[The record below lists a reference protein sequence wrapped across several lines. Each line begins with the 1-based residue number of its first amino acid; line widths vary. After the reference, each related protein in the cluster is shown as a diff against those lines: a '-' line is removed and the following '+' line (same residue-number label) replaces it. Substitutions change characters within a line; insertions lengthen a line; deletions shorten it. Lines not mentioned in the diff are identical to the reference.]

1 MYKGLGLVN
10 DIASYVEQYRTF
22 DEPVPFKGL
31 LVYPIKAKDYYN
43 FTSCIDV
50 LRIEKNKIPDV
61 QIIQMSYL
69 TFLLNLIIESEEYR
83 VHFIEV
89 CKLCF
94 HIERDV
100 KATYDKFELGQI
112 LYHEDDDIEVYF
124 INGYDI
130 KFVTS
135 GNITTL
141 SINGN
146 DLNSKDFDDLISVI
160 CYLNFSGYDD
170 TEMSDDFKRV
180 MEEYYALKNRNVKPP
195 TLEQQFIAIMG
206 ATGISKAQLKEET
219 MYTIQ
224 GMIESIIGK
233 VDYMVQ
239 HIYRSQAM
247 TDKKLPDIEHWVIKS
262 NKDKYADVFADLEEY
277 KQNFQI

>member
-1 MYKGLGLVN
+1 MDN
-10 DIASYVEQYRTF
+10 IAEYVERYRTF

-31 LVYPIKAKDYYN
+31 LIYPIKVKDYYK

-50 LRIEKNKIPDV
+50 LKIEKNKIPDV

-69 TFLLNLIIESEEYR
+69 TFLLGLIIESEEYR
-83 VHFIEV
+83 VHFVEV

-94 HIERDV
+94 KLNQDV
-100 KATYDKFELGQI
+100 NATYDKFTLGQI
-112 LYHEDDDIEVYF
+112 LYHEDEDIGIYF

-146 DLNSKDFDDLISVI
+146 DLSSKDFDELIDII
-160 CYLNFSGYDD
+160 CYLNFPDYD
-170 TEMSDDFKRV
+170 TVEMSEDFKRV

-195 TLEQQFIAIMG
+195 TLEEEIIAIMG
-206 ATGISKAQLKEET
+206 QTGMSKAQIKEET
-219 MYTIQ
+219 IYTLQ
-224 GMIESIIGK
+224 GMVDSIICK
-233 VDYMVQ
+233 VDYIVQ
-239 HIYRSQAM
+239 HIYRSQAV

-262 NKDKYADVFADLEEY
+262 NKDKYADIFADLEEY